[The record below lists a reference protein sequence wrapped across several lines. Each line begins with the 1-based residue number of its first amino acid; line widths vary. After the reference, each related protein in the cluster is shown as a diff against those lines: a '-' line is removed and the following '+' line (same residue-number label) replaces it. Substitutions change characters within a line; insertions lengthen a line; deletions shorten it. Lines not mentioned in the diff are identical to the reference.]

1 MYLEALRASDAF
13 SSFLVMSKFMTNRPL
28 RYSVLTC
35 AVLALVGC
43 SQLEKIGI
51 HMPSQRTE
59 YESST
64 TRAPLDIPPDLD
76 SVQRTDRFTLPNRP
90 QVVSA
95 NAESERNQA
104 IAERYGTTRTSVL
117 PATVSARV
125 IRDGQTRY
133 VHVTA
138 DADHVWPVLQDFWPS
153 VGLEIKMQDA
163 HTGVMQTEWAE
174 NKANL
179 PKDIIRATLGK
190 IMDFVYD
197 TGLRDQY
204 RARMERNDDGTTD
217 IYITHKQM
225 VEVVTGKDAD
235 STVWQP
241 GPSDPQLEAEMLS
254 RLALKLET
262 EFNPDIKPDAE
273 KKLAEEAITK
283 NTEAVAELV
292 TDVAGDAESI
302 LLKEPYDR
310 AWRRLGLALDRAN
323 FNLVDRDRS
332 QGIFLVKY
340 LDSDYEAK
348 KKAERGFFANM
359 FSKEHVV
366 DAPEYRIRLAPTD
379 DGACRITVTDGEGR
393 ADTTGAAPK
402 ILTVI
407 SEQLR

>member
-1 MYLEALRASDAF
+1 MA
-13 SSFLVMSKFMTNRPL
+13 NRIF
-28 RYSVLTC
+28 RYSVFAC
-35 AVLALVGC
+35 SVFALVGC

-51 HMPSQRTE
+51 HMPSQRAE

-64 TRAPLDIPPDLD
+64 SRAPLDIPPDLD

-95 NAESERNQA
+95 NEESERSQA
-104 IAERYGTTRTSVL
+104 LAERFGTKVGSVL
-117 PATVSARV
+117 PETVTAKV
-125 IRDGQTRY
+125 VRDGQTRY

-138 DADHVWPVLQDFWPS
+138 DADRVWPVLQDFWPS
-153 VGLEIKMQDA
+153 VGLEVKMQDA
-163 HTGVMQTEWAE
+163 RTGVMQTEWAE

-204 RARMERNDDGTTD
+204 RARMERNDDGSTD

-225 VEVVTGKDAD
+225 VEVVTGKDGD

-262 EFNPDIKPDAE
+262 EFNPDLKPAE
-273 KKLAEEAITK
+273 KKAAEEILAQASQ
-283 NTEAVAELV
+283 AVAELQ
-292 TDVAGDAESI
+292 TDEAGKAEAVVV
-302 LLKEPYDR
+302 KEPFDR
-310 AWRRLGLALDRAN
+310 AWRRLGLALDRAG

-332 QGIFLVKY
+332 QGLFMVKY

-348 KKAERGFFANM
+348 KKSERGFFANM
-359 FSKEHVV
+359 FSKDHVV
-366 DAPEYRIRLAPTD
+366 EAPEYRIRLTPIEE
-379 DGACRITVTDGEGR
+379 GASKITVTGADGN
-393 ADTTGAAPK
+393 ADTTGAAPR

-407 SEQLR
+407 SEQMR